1 MAHICTEPALF
12 DGKFQAHR
20 VVEPTLSVL
29 KTHVQDLVR
38 NLSPQGRFPGPNP
51 CSLERADLSA
61 LLRAPYWI
69 CEKTD
74 GTRALAV
81 FLHFDGVNLAL
92 MVTRAWDVYVVG
104 ARHVPRAMFQGTVLD
119 GEIVRGSKGWIW
131 LGFDGIVVSGIPV
144 WKAPLSTRVRAVHR
158 ALKAYRFDVAR
169 DKLELRFKN
178 YYASCDQYANR
189 RLTPDAA
196 TATDGIVLTPE
207 RDPVIVGRHPALFK
221 LKPPGKHTVDFQFL
235 TPNVLC
241 VYCPK
246 ARGSVSVGTLSAL
259 SYRAATAPLRSGS
272 IVEALWTGKGT
283 VWDLITERHDKTT
296 SNDVLTHAK
305 TLLNARENLTFDDV
319 RLHLIDHGHG
329 TPAPGS

>member
-1 MAHICTEPALF
+1 
-12 DGKFQAHR
+12 
-20 VVEPTLSVL
+20 
-29 KTHVQDLVR
+29 
-38 NLSPQGRFPGPNP
+38 
-51 CSLERADLSA
+51 
-61 LLRAPYWI
+61 
-69 CEKTD
+69 
-74 GTRALAV
+74 
-81 FLHFDGVNLAL
+81 
-92 MVTRAWDVYVVG
+92 
-104 ARHVPRAMFQGTVLD
+104 MFQGTVLD

-131 LGFDGIVVSGIPV
+131 LGFDGIIVSGIPV

-169 DKLELRFKN
+169 DKIEIRFKN

-189 RLTPDAA
+189 RLS
-196 TATDGIVLTPE
+196 TATDGVVLTPE

-235 TPNVLC
+235 APNVLC

-246 ARGSVSVGTLSAL
+246 ARGSVSVGTLSNG
-259 SYRAATAPLRSGS
+259 STVRSGS

-296 SNDVLTHAK
+296 SNDVVTYTK

-319 RLHLIDHGHG
+319 RLHFTHPEHG